1 MIDEDDFMHY
11 FNACSR
17 LRTEN
22 EQLRSERDLWEQRT
36 KTGAEII
43 EECVAKIERLKRDVS
58 ALLEAE
64 IEIEELRAAL
74 RGMLDEWE
82 KLSRYGSP
90 MAKAANERVNAAR
103 RALCESHK

>member
-1 MIDEDDFMHY
+1 MNFASGTRRRYDMIDEDDFMHY

-17 LRTEN
+17 
-22 EQLRSERDLWEQRT
+22 QRARIKELET
-36 KTGAEII
+36 
-43 EECVAKIERLKRDVS
+43 
-58 ALLEAE
+58 ALQ
-64 IEIEELRAAL
+64 
-74 RGMLDEWE
+74 GMLDEWE